1 MKPLALQLYSVR
13 DAAKDDFA
21 GTLKKVA
28 EMGYAGVE
36 LAGMHGHTA
45 EQVRDMLQDV
55 GLKATSVHQGDVTS
69 ENVSEVAESARMLRF
84 DNIVIP
90 HRPAE
95 CFHDPMAIEQ
105 LANDLEVT
113 AGLLEAQGMTL
124 SYHNHD
130 HEMVLIDGR
139 HAFEILL
146 ELAPRLRPQVDTY
159 WASDHG
165 KYDPAEFVANVGAR
179 ARSIHIKDGPLEKGA
194 AMTALGTGRMDIPAV
209 VEAADAFEGIEW
221 LIVELDRCDGDML
234 QAVEQ
239 SAKYMIGEGL
249 AEGR

>member
-1 MKPLALQLYSVR
+1 
-13 DAAKDDFA
+13 
-21 GTLKKVA
+21 
-28 EMGYAGVE
+28 
-36 LAGMHGHTA
+36 
-45 EQVRDMLQDV
+45 
-55 GLKATSVHQGDVTS
+55 
-69 ENVSEVAESARMLRF
+69 
-84 DNIVIP
+84 
-90 HRPAE
+90 
-95 CFHDPMAIEQ
+95 
-105 LANDLEVT
+105 
-113 AGLLEAQGMTL
+113 MTL